1 MHRRLISSNAN
12 GIYESAKQLAYETLT
27 SKCEIKSNGNGGG
40 RRLEHD
46 YATRRNRHRG
56 AGLRVTADTLTFLE
70 IFRHG
75 SVSLPFQN
83 PDYQEV
89 RIAGNLEGSVRS
101 RGRCEW

>member
-1 MHRRLISSNAN
+1 M
-12 GIYESAKQLAYETLT
+12 GT
-27 SKCEIKSNGNGGG
+27 GG

-56 AGLRVTADTLTFLE
+56 AGVTADTLTFLE

-83 PDYQEV
+83 PDYREM
-89 RIAGNLEGSVRS
+89 RIAA
-101 RGRCEW
+101 

>member
-12 GIYESAKQLAYETLT
+12 GIYESVKQLAYETLT
-27 SKCEIKSNGNGGG
+27 SNVKSRAMGTGG

-83 PDYQEV
+83 PDYREM
-89 RIAGNLEGSVRS
+89 RIAA
-101 RGRCEW
+101 

>member
-27 SKCEIKSNGNGGG
+27 SKCEIKSNGTGG
-40 RRLEHD
+40 RRLERD
-46 YATRRNRHRG
+46 FATRRNRHRG

-75 SVSLPFQN
+75 SVFLPFQN
-83 PDYQEV
+83 PDYREM
-89 RIAGNLEGSVRS
+89 RIAA
-101 RGRCEW
+101 

>member
-1 MHRRLISSNAN
+1 M
-12 GIYESAKQLAYETLT
+12 ET
-27 SKCEIKSNGNGGG
+27 GG

-70 IFRHG
+70 IFHHG

-83 PDYQEV
+83 PDYREM
-89 RIAGNLEGSVRS
+89 RIAA
-101 RGRCEW
+101 

>member
-1 MHRRLISSNAN
+1 MHRRLISSNAS

-27 SKCEIKSNGNGGG
+27 SKCEIKSSG

-46 YATRRNRHRG
+46 YATRKNRHRG

-83 PDYQEV
+83 PDYREM
-89 RIAGNLEGSVRS
+89 RIAA
-101 RGRCEW
+101 